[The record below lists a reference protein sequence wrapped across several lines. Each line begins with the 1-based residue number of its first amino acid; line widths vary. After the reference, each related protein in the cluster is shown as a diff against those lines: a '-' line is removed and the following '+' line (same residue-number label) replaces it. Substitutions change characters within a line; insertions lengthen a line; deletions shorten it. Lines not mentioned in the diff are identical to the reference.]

1 MKKWICLL
9 GMMTCF
15 LFCTISVHADLIWEP
30 QDGFYEKH
38 SSECT
43 HVNRQFIADGPDGV
57 VILYKSPESA
67 EETARWENGYQTWIS
82 FTYEDEQGIVW
93 GFPSESDEKSGW
105 VPMEYMKVVY
115 DSISF
120 MEEHSSQIEKRDGF
134 LDESYKDDI
143 IYLWKYP
150 GSDGGS
156 SVNMQN
162 WEHMPD
168 YSSVY
173 VDEEGRSW
181 GYVGYF
187 YGYRG
192 LWICLDNPTAEYK
205 ELYPNGAP
213 QYGAEDDKEIKGG
226 EIQATENLSTERIK
240 PQTNQRTIVVMIVLV
255 AAVVLVTIALLVMLK
270 KRK

>member
-1 MKKWICLL
+1 MKKWIYFL
-9 GMMTCF
+9 GMITCF
-15 LFCTISVHADLIWEP
+15 LFCTISVRADLIWEP
-30 QDGFYEKH
+30 QDDFYEKH

-67 EETARWENGYQTWIS
+67 EETATWENGYQTWIS

-93 GFPSESDEKSGW
+93 GFPSELEEKSGW

-120 MEEHSSQIEKRDGF
+120 MEEHSSQIENRNGF
-134 LDESYKDDI
+134 LDESHKDDI

-162 WEHMPD
+162 WENMPD

-187 YGYRG
+187 YGYRS
-192 LWICLDNPTAEYK
+192 LWICLDNPTAEYE

-213 QYGAEDDKEIKGG
+213 QYGVEDDKESKEG
-226 EIQATENLSTERIK
+226 ETQATENLSTERIK
-240 PQTNQRTIVVMIVLV
+240 PQTHQRTIVVVITLM
-255 AAVVLVTIALLVMLK
+255 AAVVLITIVLLVMLK
-270 KRK
+270 KQK

>member
-1 MKKWICLL
+1 
-9 GMMTCF
+9 
-15 LFCTISVHADLIWEP
+15 
-30 QDGFYEKH
+30 
-38 SSECT
+38 
-43 HVNRQFIADGPDGV
+43 
-57 VILYKSPESA
+57 
-67 EETARWENGYQTWIS
+67 
-82 FTYEDEQGIVW
+82 TYEDEQGIVW
-93 GFPSESDEKSGW
+93 GFPSELEEKSGW

-120 MEEHSSQIEKRDGF
+120 MEEHSSQIENRNGF
-134 LDESYKDDI
+134 LDESHKDDT

-162 WEHMPD
+162 WENMPD

-192 LWICLDNPTAEYK
+192 LWICLDNPTAEYE

-213 QYGAEDDKEIKGG
+213 QYGVEDDEESKEG
-226 EIQATENLSTERIK
+226 ETQVTENLSTERIK
-240 PQTNQRTIVVMIVLV
+240 PQTNQRTIVVVVVLV
-255 AAVVLVTIALLVMLK
+255 AVVVLVTVVLLVMLK